1 MGQFKLFTK
10 SIVFSTRS
18 RRRFFTFVAVFAILS
33 GATIILINFFDGF
46 SRQELLDQR
55 GIVLKASAFGDEA
68 ASPLSL
74 AEATLNSPTGIGIDD
89 GDTLEGASK
98 VIFYKYVDFGSTLR
112 IFSLHPSY
120 PWAFSDLKPNNLAK
134 GHFPHSTHQVLVSED
149 IIMTL
154 ADTQDGNQIFTK
166 PGLGTSFT
174 LGSNETDDFELSIS
188 GIFKKPFAAEK
199 DTREWIFLT
208 ENAFKTL
215 VNPSHLNLL
224 DNEIYIHSITVIAG
238 GDVFTGGTYTRV
250 DELAARLE
258 PLSEGANANFL
269 DPEFTPKSE
278 KEELRNM
285 MFLSLLFGLFGTFVV
300 STLYSYLITRFRRRE
315 VAVLKAMGYSKWS
328 VRIVVLS
335 EILVV
340 AVTGFVLGLLAIQGF
355 IYLTRSSAY
364 VYNIVFSS
372 TALLSFLAVVL
383 SSIPGFIL
391 ITTRILGVR
400 PIEIFRQK

>member
-1 MGQFKLFTK
+1 MGQLKLLTK

-33 GATIILINFFDGF
+33 GATIILINYFDGF
-46 SRQELLDQR
+46 SRQSLLYQK
-55 GIVLKASAFGDEA
+55 GIVLPVPAFGTG
-68 ASPLSL
+68 SPL
-74 AEATLNSPTGIGIDD
+74 TLSTAQLPAPEGIGIDD
-89 GDTLEGASK
+89 GSTLSGASK
-98 VIFYKYVDFGSTLR
+98 VIFYKYVDFGLTLR
-112 IFSLHPSY
+112 IFSLDPSY
-120 PWAFSDLKPNNLAK
+120 PWAFSEVKPSNLAK

-154 ADTQDGNQIFTK
+154 ADTEEGNQIFTK

-174 LGSNETDDFELSIS
+174 LGTNETDPFELTIA
-188 GIFKKPFAAEK
+188 GIFKKPVTAEE

-208 ENAFKTL
+208 EDAFLTL
-215 VNPSHLNLL
+215 VDGSHLAL
-224 DNEIYIHSITVIAG
+224 DADEIFIHSITVIAG
-238 GDVFTGGTYTRV
+238 GDVFSGQTYSEV
-250 DELAARLE
+250 DRLYAELR
-258 PLSEGANANFL
+258 PLSQGANPNFSV
-269 DPEFTPKSE
+269 PQYTPKSA
-278 KEELRNM
+278 KDELRNM
-285 MFLSLLFGLFGTFVV
+285 MFLSLVFGLFGTFMV

-340 AVTGFVLGLLAIQGF
+340 AVTGFTLGLFGIQMF

-364 VYNIVFSS
+364 VYNIVISS
-372 TALLSFLAVVL
+372 TAILSFLAVVL
-383 SSIPGFIL
+383 SSVPGFIL

>member
-33 GATIILINFFDGF
+33 GATIILINYFDGF
-46 SRQELLDQR
+46 SRQELLDQK
-55 GIVLKASAFGDEA
+55 GIVLKASAFGT
-68 ASPLSL
+68 ASPVTLL
-74 AEATLNSPTGIGIDD
+74 EAESNNPVGIGIND
-89 GDTLEGASK
+89 GNTLEGASK

-112 IFSLHPSY
+112 IFSMDPHY
-120 PWAFSDLKPNNLAK
+120 AWAFTDLKPNNLAK
-134 GHFPHSTHQVLVSED
+134 GHFPHSTNQVLVSED

-166 PGLGTSFT
+166 PSLGTSFT
-174 LGSNETDDFELSIS
+174 LGSSEDDPFELTIA
-188 GIFKKPFAAEK
+188 GIFKKPAAAEQ
-199 DTREWIFLT
+199 DTREWLFLT
-208 ENAFKTL
+208 EKAFAVL
-215 VNPSHLNLL
+215 VDEFHLDLAKSA
-224 DNEIYIHSITVIAG
+224 IFIHSITVIAG
-238 GDVFTGGTYTRV
+238 GDVFTGQAYSEV
-250 DELAARLE
+250 DRLALELRPLSQGASANFNE
-258 PLSEGANANFL
+258 PL
-269 DPEFTPKSE
+269 FTPKSD
-278 KEELRNM
+278 KDELRNM
-285 MFLSLLFGLFGTFVV
+285 MFLSLVFGMFGTFVV

-340 AVTGFVLGLLAIQGF
+340 AVTGFAFGLLGIQAF

-364 VYNIVFSS
+364 VFNIVFSS